1 MPNLGNETSVAKT
14 DIWLTPPHI
23 IKALGEFDL
32 DPCASVDRPWDTAK
46 NHYTIEDDGY
56 GRDWAGRVWM
66 NPPYGPELD
75 RWLHKLSNHGNGIA
89 LVFARTETRAF
100 FRNVWASETAR
111 GIMFLRG
118 RIRFHKPNGML
129 GGTSGAPSCLI
140 AYGDDNLE
148 ALRNSELDGVV
159 LEIGT
164 KDELAYH
171 WD

>member
-1 MPNLGNETSVAKT
+1 MPNFGNEKSVAGT

-23 IKALGEFDL
+23 LDELGPFDL
-32 DPCASVDRPWDTAK
+32 DPCASVNRPWDTAR
-46 NHYTIEDDGY
+46 NHFTIEDDGY
-56 GRDWAGRVWM
+56 IQDWFGRVWM

-75 RWLHKLSNHGNGIA
+75 RWLHKLSEHGDGIA

-100 FRNVWASETAR
+100 FRNVWASPTAR

-118 RIRFHKPNGML
+118 RLRFHTPDGAV
-129 GGTSGAPSCLI
+129 GGTAGSPSCLI
-140 AYGDDNLE
+140 AYGDKNLE
-148 ALRNSELDGVV
+148 ALRNCALDGVV

-164 KDELAYH
+164 REELAYK

>member
-1 MPNLGNETSVAKT
+1 MASLGNEKSVANT
-14 DIWLTPPHI
+14 DVWLTPPYI
-23 IKALGEFDL
+23 LDALGEFDL
-32 DPCASVDRPWDTAK
+32 DPCSSIGRPWDTAK
-46 NHYTIEDDGY
+46 KHYTIEDDGY
-56 GRDWAGRVWM
+56 NQDWHGRVWM

-75 RWLHKLSNHGNGIA
+75 RWLHKLSNHGDGIA

-100 FRNVWASETAR
+100 FRNVWASDTAR

-118 RIRFHKPNGML
+118 RVKFCRPDGSV

-140 AYGDDNLE
+140 AYGDENLQ
-148 ALRNSELDGVV
+148 ALRDCSLDGVV

-164 KDELAYH
+164 KDDMAYK